1 MNTGAGHHQTV
12 AGEVGDGASV
22 ARPVFDHVH
31 PDHRGTNTVDLVRQR
46 VARMILETS
55 QARVLDLPCG
65 TGALT
70 QLLLD
75 GGREVVSADL
85 CPDGFVVPGRSCAK
99 ADLNARLPFED
110 ETFDAVAC
118 IEGIEHIENPH
129 LLAREANRVLKPGG
143 MFYVSTPNV
152 LSIRSRLSYL
162 LRGYPDQFHYMVEV
176 DGATGAERPIAHINP
191 IGYLELRYTL
201 SRWGFRVDR
210 VETNREFK
218 THSPWY
224 RVLRFLLGTKGKRAA
239 SSHPQVAA
247 VRRTLLSDTVLF
259 GEGLI
264 LAATKIARLP
274 AGSHN

>member
-1 MNTGAGHHQTV
+1 MDT
-12 AGEVGDGASV
+12 E
-22 ARPVFDHVH
+22 ARKHRANAAAREGSDRTFDCPVFDHVH
-31 PDHRGTNTVDLVRQR
+31 PDHHGTNTVDLIRQR
-46 VARMILETS
+46 VARMILETG

-75 GGREVVSADL
+75 GGRDVVSADL
-85 CPDGFVVPGRSCAK
+85 CPEGFVVPGRSCTR
-99 ADLNARLPFED
+99 ADLNTRLPFDD
-110 ETFDAVAC
+110 ESFDAVAC

-129 LLAREANRVLKPGG
+129 LLAREANRVLRHGG

-176 DGATGAERPIAHINP
+176 DGTTGAERPIAHINP
-191 IGYLELRYTL
+191 IGFLELRYTL

-218 THSPWY
+218 KQSLLY
-224 RVLRFLLGTKGKRAA
+224 RALRFLLGTKGKRAA
-239 SSHPQVAA
+239 ASHPSVAA
-247 VRRTLLSDTVLF
+247 VRQTLLSDVVLY

-264 LAATKIARLP
+264 LAATKVRNY
-274 AGSHN
+274 S